1 MALNILSAGAA
12 KGLIT
17 GLAAEFERR
26 TGQRFE
32 GPFGAVGA
40 MKERFDRDEPCDV
53 IVLTAA
59 MIASMAQAGQVDQA
73 TVADLGRVR
82 TGVAVLQGAL
92 QPAIETAAQL
102 RDAVAAA
109 SVIYYPDP
117 QRATAGIHC
126 MKVLTELGL
135 TATHA
140 ARFRTYPNGATAMA
154 EMAAAGD
161 PTAIGITQVTEIL
174 YTPGVQLVGVL
185 PTEFEL
191 ATVYT
196 AAVTTRAKDPVLAS
210 KLVQLIS
217 GADSAERR
225 REGGFE

>member
-12 KGLIT
+12 KGLISA
-17 GLAAEFERR
+17 LAHEFERR
-26 TGQRFE
+26 TGQGLE

-40 MKERFDRDEPCDV
+40 MKERFDRGEPCDV

-59 MIASMAQAGQVDQA
+59 MIAAMVQAGEVDAA

-82 TGVAVLQGAL
+82 TGVAVLQGAR
-92 QPAIETAAQL
+92 QPAIATAAQL
-102 RDAVAAA
+102 REAIADA
-109 SVIYYPDP
+109 SVIYFPDP

-135 TATHA
+135 AKTHG

-161 PTAIGITQVTEIL
+161 ATAIGITQVTEIL
-174 YTPGVQLVGVL
+174 YTLGVQLVGVL
-185 PTEFEL
+185 PAQFEL

-196 AAVTTRAKDPVLAS
+196 AAVSARAQDPVLART
-210 KLVQLIS
+210 LVELVS
-217 GADSAERR
+217 GPDSAARR